1 MARLARVISQ
11 TGLYHIIFRGI
22 CRQNIFEELQD
33 YEKMLELIKRVKREF
48 QYDIY
53 AYCLMTN
60 HAHLFIKEKN
70 VGDIMKI
77 MSKILSQYAGWF
89 NRKYFRSGALFG
101 DRYKSEAIE
110 DYRYLFSLVRYIH
123 QNPLRARMVSKLDEY
138 EWSSYNDYIKANEH
152 SLTDTA
158 FILNQFSNDKD
169 RAVELFMKFNDQI
182 EDNDFTIADGR
193 RKSEDSIKRIIMSL
207 IDGEQ
212 PHTIKSMPKD
222 KRNLIIYNLYKNK
235 GLSKSV
241 IERATGISRG
251 TITRIIKQFE
261 TSQIMQ

>member
-1 MARLARVISQ
+1 MARLAREISE

-22 CRQNIFEELQD
+22 CCQNIFEDLQD
-33 YEKMLELIKRVKREF
+33 YEKMLEMIKQVKREL
-48 QYDIY
+48 QYEIY

-70 VGDIMKI
+70 AGDIIKI

-89 NRKYFRSGALFG
+89 NRKYLRRGALFG

-110 DYRYLFSLVRYIH
+110 DDRYLFSLVRYIH
-123 QNPLRARMVSKLDEY
+123 RNPLKAGMISKLEEY
-138 EWSSYNDYIKANEH
+138 EWSSYNDYIKPKEN

-158 FILNQFSNDKD
+158 FILNQFSDNKDK
-169 RAVELFMKFNDQI
+169 AVELFIEFNNQV
-182 EDNDFTIADGR
+182 EDNDFTIAEGR
-193 RKSEDSIKRIIMSL
+193 RKSEGSIKRIIMSL
-207 IDGEQ
+207 INGEQ

-222 KRNLIIYNLYKNK
+222 KRNLIIYKLYKDG

-251 TITRIIKQFE
+251 TIIRIIRQFE
-261 TSQIMQ
+261 MQQIEQ

>member
-1 MARLARVISQ
+1 MARLARKISQ

-22 CRQNIFEELQD
+22 CRQNIFEDMND
-33 YEKMLELIKRVKREF
+33 YEKMLEVIKQVKREL

-70 VGDIMKI
+70 AGDIIKI

-89 NRKYFRSGALFG
+89 NRKYLRSGALFG

-123 QNPLRARMVSKLDEY
+123 QNPLRAGIVSKLDDY
-138 EWSSYNDYIKANEH
+138 KWSSYNDYIKPKEN
-152 SLTDTA
+152 SLTDTG
-158 FILNQFSNDKD
+158 FILNQFSDDKD
-169 RAVELFMKFNDQI
+169 KAVELFIEFNNEI

-193 RKSEDSIKRIIMSL
+193 RKNEGSIKRIIMSL

-212 PHTIKSMPKD
+212 PHTIKSMPKE
-222 KRNLIIYNLYKNK
+222 KRDLIIYKLYKDE

-251 TITRIIKQFE
+251 TIIKIIKQFE
-261 TSQIMQ
+261 MQ

>member
-11 TGLYHIIFRGI
+11 TRLYHVIFRGI

-33 YEKMLELIKRVKREF
+33 YEKMLELIVRIKREF
-48 QYDIY
+48 QYDVY

-70 VGDIMKI
+70 VGDISKI
-77 MSKILSQYAGWF
+77 MSKILSQYAAWF
-89 NRKYFRSGALFG
+89 NKKYSRSGALFG

-123 QNPLRARMVSKLDEY
+123 QNPLRAGMVSKLNEY
-138 EWSSYNDYIKANEH
+138 KWSSYNDYIKANGN
-152 SLTDTA
+152 SLTDTE
-158 FILNQFSNDKD
+158 FILNQFSNDRD
-169 RAVELFMKFNDQI
+169 RAVELFKNFNGQV
-182 EDNDFTIADGR
+182 EDSDFSIADGR

-222 KRNLIIYNLYKNK
+222 KRNLIIYKLYKNK
-235 GLSKSV
+235 GLSKNT

-251 TITRIIKQFE
+251 TIIKIIKQFE
-261 TSQIMQ
+261 RSQIEQ